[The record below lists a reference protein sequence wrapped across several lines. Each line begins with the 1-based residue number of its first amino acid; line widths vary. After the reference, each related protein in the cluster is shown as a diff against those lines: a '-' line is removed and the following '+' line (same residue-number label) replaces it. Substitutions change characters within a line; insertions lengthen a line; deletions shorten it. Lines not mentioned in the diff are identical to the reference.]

1 MFTCGKSLLQIVIWQ
16 LRMKKILIIGVAV
29 MMSMAFSSCKK
40 EKKSMDI
47 ITTKPVVKA
56 PKKTQQMSN
65 YVQMREVSW
74 LGATYQVEV
83 KRMSDATLDVVALED
98 GSKYFDNKISVRILR
113 KDGSEFF
120 KRVFTKADFLSY
132 IDSGTK
138 KHGALLGIVYVKAE
152 GDWLFFA
159 ASVGSPDVTS
169 DEYIPMVLKISRMGA
184 VSISKDTQLD
194 SAPSATASG
203 QEEGGSEPMDDEDGE
218 DGV

>member
-1 MFTCGKSLLQIVIWQ
+1 
-16 LRMKKILIIGVAV
+16 MKKILIIGMAV

-40 EKKSMDI
+40 EKKSTDI
-47 ITTKPVVKA
+47 ITTKPVVKV

-65 YVQMREVSW
+65 YVQMR
-74 LGATYQVEV
+74 
-83 KRMSDATLDVVALED
+83 ED

>member
-16 LRMKKILIIGVAV
+16 LRMKKIFIIGVAV

-40 EKKSMDI
+40 EKKSTDI
-47 ITTKPVVKA
+47 ITTKPVVKV

-74 LGATYQVEV
+74 LGATYQV
-83 KRMSDATLDVVALED
+83 DVVALED

-132 IDSGTK
+132 IDSSTK

>member
-1 MFTCGKSLLQIVIWQ
+1 MVGGDLPSGGEAHVGCHARCCGIGGWQ
-16 LRMKKILIIGVAV
+16 QVFRQQDFGAHLAKRRFGV
-29 MMSMAFSSCKK
+29 
-40 EKKSMDI
+40 
-47 ITTKPVVKA
+47 
-56 PKKTQQMSN
+56 
-65 YVQMREVSW
+65 
-74 LGATYQVEV
+74 
-83 KRMSDATLDVVALED
+83 
-98 GSKYFDNKISVRILR
+98 
-113 KDGSEFF
+113 F

-138 KHGALLGIVYVKAE
+138 KHGALLGIVYVEAE

>member
-1 MFTCGKSLLQIVIWQ
+1 
-16 LRMKKILIIGVAV
+16 
-29 MMSMAFSSCKK
+29 
-40 EKKSMDI
+40 
-47 ITTKPVVKA
+47 
-56 PKKTQQMSN
+56 MSN
-65 YVQMREVSW
+65 YVQMREVPW

-184 VSISKDTQLD
+184 VSISRIRSWTVHRLQRLPDRRRVEVSLWMTKTGRMEF
-194 SAPSATASG
+194 SGWASPG
-203 QEEGGSEPMDDEDGE
+203 CRANRQACFCIYRWRSRLSTCNTGKLSSGHVRVWSILLSKGLFEKCNRRDGGVE
-218 DGV
+218 